1 MPTDQSRRQLI
12 ANKKL
17 VTIPELIRGKRLICC
32 DDSIVRGT
40 QMRDQAKRLYD
51 NGASEIHMRIS
62 CPPLLFGCKF
72 IKFSRT
78 NSEDELIA
86 RRTAKEIDGENA
98 DFREYIDPEG
108 EKYKMMVDRI
118 RRRLGLTSLA
128 FQHLDDMIRA
138 IGLPKDRICTYCWT
152 GEDVSCPHDCAS
164 CPAHR

>member
-1 MPTDQSRRQLI
+1 MNHTTRFAILTAVLLAGAAVYAADENSDKEKHTVTLRDGKVLEDAYI
-12 ANKKL
+12 LDKK
-17 VTIPELIRGKRLICC
+17 P
-32 DDSIVRGT
+32 
-40 QMRDQAKRLYD
+40 
-51 NGASEIHMRIS
+51 NGITLAYKD
-62 CPPLLFGCKF
+62 GCKF

-152 GEDVSCPHDCAS
+152 GEDVSCPNCCHCS
-164 CPAHR
+164 HKQ